1 MIPHGPEGALAASV
15 GASTGPSRRRKA
27 LFLGGLAVLLAGG
40 VVVSLGLGAMKVPPG
55 AVLRIVLHHLGLGG
69 ADGFTVQQDA
79 VVWSIRLPRVL
90 LGSVVGA
97 GLGVAGAALQGVF
110 RNPLA
115 DPQLVGVASGA
126 AFGSTAMMAAAGG
139 GLGSLAGPLGGFL
152 GGAAAGA
159 VVYSLA
165 RYRGRTE
172 VVTMVLAGI
181 AVAALGLAGAAL
193 LSFTVNRPE
202 LHSALF
208 WSLGSMSVAT
218 WRLLAYTAP
227 FVAAAVVVLPSFSRP
242 LDLLLL
248 GDREAHHL
256 GVSVERVRAVVLGVA
271 VLATAAAVSA
281 AGIIGFVGLLS
292 PHAIRMVAGPGHR
305 VVLPG
310 AALMGAVLV
319 VLADLAAR
327 TLAPPVEVPVGLIT
341 AVVGG
346 PVFLWLLRRTRTQH
360 GGWG

>member
-1 MIPHGPEGALAASV
+1 VSPRRPEAALDIAAAVVGPGRSRVVVLFAAL
-15 GASTGPSRRRKA
+15 G
-27 LFLGGLAVLLAGG
+27 VLLVGG
-40 VVVSLGLGAMKVPPG
+40 AVASLALGAVDVGPA
-55 AVLRIVLHHLGLGG
+55 AVLRIVLHHLGLGPG
-69 ADGFTVQQDA
+69 DGFTAQQDA
-79 VVWSIRLPRVL
+79 VVWSIRMPRLL
-90 LGSVVGA
+90 LGAVVGA
-97 GLGVAGAALQGVF
+97 GLGAAGAALQGVF

-126 AFGSTAMMAAAGG
+126 ALGATAAVAAAGRA
-139 GLGSLAGPLGGFL
+139 LGAFAGPLGGFL
-152 GGAAAGA
+152 GGVAAGA
-159 VVYSLA
+159 VVYALA
-165 RYRGRTE
+165 RHQGRTE

-181 AVAALGLAGAAL
+181 AVATVGIAGAAL
-193 LSFTVNRPE
+193 LGFAVDRPE

-208 WSLGSMSVAT
+208 WTLGSISVAT
-218 WRLLAYTAP
+218 WRLLAVTTP
-227 FVAAAVVVLPSFSRP
+227 FVLAGVALLLLFARP

-248 GDREAHHL
+248 GDREAHDL
-256 GVSVERVRAVVLGVA
+256 GVAVERVRAGVLGLA

-281 AGIIGFVGLLS
+281 TGVIAFVGLLA
-292 PHAIRMVAGPGHR
+292 PHTIRIIAGPGHR

-310 AALMGAVLV
+310 AALAGAALV

-327 TLAPPVEVPVGLIT
+327 TLAPPMEVPVGLIT